1 MRGMKLLIA
10 MLLALSVL
18 FSAPYIP
25 SKSQKDEVTLS
36 PGEREVIFMDGVVLP
51 GQVVSL
57 DILGAGDANVSLEII
72 SGIRSY
78 TIKESTLQEFTILT
92 FTADHDGRIKVTLY
106 SQDTEKIVITYSLVI
121 SGIPL
126 YNMALIFVSVILLA
140 LSFISPNER
149 VTVTELT
156 PSNSPIRSNV
166 FIESVRYYL
175 SSLFVLGMVIP
186 LLILMNLP
194 QRAVVIP
201 TFDGELLST
210 VRYLTRYILLYSAF
224 SLPILTLPWVL
235 EEHQDHLLHDK
246 ILPVPFTVKL
256 ISKLAAILL
265 PLLIPPVTVLVI
277 KLLLVE
283 SVGVALLITSLLTSL
298 FVCVSV
304 VLAYLMVFEFLTSL
318 VARTG
323 LAVVFLYLNSANF
336 GPLAYVFGIP
346 PLEYTSNL
354 GGKGYVD
361 YSYSPLLVAR
371 ITILSILWIVVTLG
385 ISVTPIGRKR
395 L

>member
-1 MRGMKLLIA
+1 
-10 MLLALSVL
+10 
-18 FSAPYIP
+18 
-25 SKSQKDEVTLS
+25 
-36 PGEREVIFMDGVVLP
+36 
-51 GQVVSL
+51 
-57 DILGAGDANVSLEII
+57 
-72 SGIRSY
+72 
-78 TIKESTLQEFTILT
+78 
-92 FTADHDGRIKVTLY
+92 
-106 SQDTEKIVITYSLVI
+106 
-121 SGIPL
+121 
-126 YNMALIFVSVILLA
+126 
-140 LSFISPNER
+140 
-149 VTVTELT
+149 
-156 PSNSPIRSNV
+156 
-166 FIESVRYYL
+166 
-175 SSLFVLGMVIP
+175 
-186 LLILMNLP
+186 MNLP

>member
-1 MRGMKLLIA
+1 MKLLIV

-18 FSAPYIP
+18 FSAPYILP
-25 SKSQKDEVTLS
+25 KSQRDEVVLNPS
-36 PGEREVIFMDGVVLP
+36 GREVIFMDGVVLP

-57 DILGAGDANVSLEII
+57 EILGTGDVNVSLEII

-106 SQDTEKIVITYSLVI
+106 SQDTEKIIITYSLVI

-140 LSFISPNER
+140 LSLISPNER
-149 VTVTELT
+149 VTITELT
-156 PSNSPIRSNV
+156 PSNSPIRRNV
-166 FIESVRYYL
+166 FIESMRYYL
-175 SSLFVLGMVIP
+175 SSLFIPGMVIP
-186 LLILMNLP
+186 LLILVNLP
-194 QRAVVIP
+194 QRGVVIP

-210 VRYLTRYILLYSAF
+210 LRYLTRYILLYSAF

-235 EEHQDHLLHDK
+235 DEHHNNLLHDA

-265 PLLIPPVTVLVI
+265 PLLIPPVTVLVL
-277 KLLLVE
+277 KLLLAE
-283 SVGVALLITSLLTSL
+283 SVGVVLLLTSLLTSL

-323 LAVVFLYLNSANF
+323 LAVVFLYLNTANF

-346 PLEYTSNL
+346 PLEYASNL
-354 GGKGYVD
+354 RGEGYVD

-371 ITILSILWIVVTLG
+371 IIILSTLWIAVTLG
-385 ISVTPIGRKR
+385 ILVTPVGRKH